1 MKLYELAGEDL
12 EIRFSPYCWIV
23 RFALVHKGLHAD
35 LIPWHMTDKEAIAFS
50 GQGKVPLLVDG
61 SNVIADSVEILAYLE
76 KNHVENPLGLS
87 GEYMFIRKWSEGILH
102 ELMVPLLHLP
112 ASKVMSKDDEV
123 YFRDSIQEYRGKSLE
138 ELFENPE
145 DKLQLL
151 REGIAPLRNTLEQQQ
166 FLGGDHPSAS
176 DYTVMGWFM
185 WARCVSECSLL
196 EKDDAVYRWRERML
210 ELFGGMGKNV
220 KSPYG

>member
-87 GEYMFIRKWSEGILH
+87 GEYMFIRNGQ
-102 ELMVPLLHLP
+102 
-112 ASKVMSKDDEV
+112 
-123 YFRDSIQEYRGKSLE
+123 REYST
-138 ELFENPE
+138 N
-145 DKLQLL
+145 
-151 REGIAPLRNTLEQQQ
+151 
-166 FLGGDHPSAS
+166 
-176 DYTVMGWFM
+176 
-185 WARCVSECSLL
+185 
-196 EKDDAVYRWRERML
+196 
-210 ELFGGMGKNV
+210 
-220 KSPYG
+220 